1 VMGKHKKSRKDVDM
15 GNSSSTLKTSIV
27 MEGEAECNAHMLD
40 NIDAERVKRKSKL
53 VGAQPPNQEK
63 LKNSSLL
70 G

>member
-1 VMGKHKKSRKDVDM
+1 MMGRHKKSRKDVDM

-27 MEGEAECNAHMLD
+27 MEGEAECSAHMLD
-40 NIDAERVKRKSKL
+40 DIDAERVKRKSKL